1 MASEFDLISR
11 FFKRPVPAGML
22 GGGDD
27 CALFRITPGLEV
39 ATSKDLLLEGR
50 HFFSDVDPY
59 TLGHKSLAVNL
70 SDLAAMGAKPVA
82 CLLGLALPSFD
93 EKWVARFADGFYAL
107 ADMHGCPLI
116 GGDTTRSETSI
127 AISVTVFGEV
137 DPARAM
143 RRNAALVGDDI
154 WVSGQLGAAD
164 VAYRILSGSLTDA
177 NVDAGHI
184 NASLAHHHAT
194 PKVLGLFG
202 LDGTLLEQT
211 RPALEVPVPRVFLG
225 RRLSGHAHAAID
237 ISDGLLQDL
246 GHILHESGVGARIE
260 EHLLPVHPALQ
271 YLCLADQRSAA
282 LAGGDVY
289 ELCVTAPIDQREQI
303 ERIGLEAGVKMTRIG
318 QIVAGSGLSVY
329 DSAGQLIQPLPQGF
343 DHFRK

>member
-27 CALFRITPGLEV
+27 CALFRITPGLEL

-50 HFFSDVDPY
+50 HFFPDVDAF

-70 SDLAAMGAKPVA
+70 SDLAAMGAKPIA

-93 EKWVARFADGFYAL
+93 EAWVERFADGFYAL
-107 ADMHGCPLI
+107 ADQHGCALI
-116 GGDTTRSETSI
+116 GGDTTRSEQGI

-137 DPARAM
+137 DPAQAM
-143 RRNAALVGDDI
+143 RRDAARVGDDI

-164 VAYRILSGSLTDA
+164 VAYRILAGSLKD
-177 NVDAGHI
+177 H
-184 NASLAHHHAT
+184 SSQ
-194 PKVLGLFG
+194 GLFG
-202 LDGTLLEQT
+202 LEGSLLEQT
-211 RPALEVPVPRVFLG
+211 RASLETPNPRVFLG
-225 RRLSGHAHAAID
+225 RRLAAHTHAAID

-246 GHILHESGVGARIE
+246 GHILQASGVGARVDE
-260 EHLLPVHPALQ
+260 SLLPVHPALAQ
-271 YLCLADQRSAA
+271 LSQADRRRAV

-289 ELCVTAPIDQREQI
+289 ELCLTAAVDQRDHF
-303 ERIGLEAGVKMTRIG
+303 ERIGLEAGVPLTRVG
-318 QIVAGSGLSVY
+318 QITAGTELFVY
-329 DSAGQLIQPLPQGF
+329 DDSGQLIQPLPQGF

>member
-27 CALFRITPGLEV
+27 CALFRITPGLEL

-50 HFFSDVDPY
+50 HFFPDVDAF

-70 SDLAAMGAKPVA
+70 SDLAAMGAKPIA

-93 EKWVARFADGFYAL
+93 EAWVERFADGFYAL
-107 ADMHGCPLI
+107 ADQHGCALI
-116 GGDTTRSETSI
+116 GGDTTRSEQGI

-137 DPARAM
+137 DPAQAM
-143 RRNAALVGDDI
+143 RRDAAQVGDDI

-164 VAYRILSGSLTDA
+164 VAYRILAGSLKD
-177 NVDAGHI
+177 H
-184 NASLAHHHAT
+184 SSQ
-194 PKVLGLFG
+194 GLFG
-202 LDGTLLEQT
+202 LEGSLLEQT
-211 RPALEVPVPRVFLG
+211 RASLETPNPRVFLG
-225 RRLSGHAHAAID
+225 RRLAAHTHAAID

-246 GHILHESGVGARIE
+246 GHILQASGVGARMDE
-260 EHLLPVHPALQ
+260 SLLPVHPALAQ
-271 YLCLADQRSAA
+271 LSQADRRRAV

-289 ELCVTAPIDQREQI
+289 ELCLTAAVDQRDHF
-303 ERIGLEAGVKMTRIG
+303 ERIGLEAGVPLTRVG
-318 QIVAGSGLSVY
+318 QITAGTELFVY
-329 DSAGQLIQPLPQGF
+329 DDVGQLIQPLPQGF